1 MSRTTKPQGT
11 ATAANAVRP
20 GTPRRRPRF
29 ATRTLLLQLATVLLV
44 VVLCTGVYL
53 FLAVQQLRAEA
64 ESSALGIARTLA
76 EDPQVR
82 AQVALASADPGTPQ
96 AAELRD
102 GELQRTAAA
111 VVARTG
117 SLFVV
122 ITDDHGIRL
131 THPDPSRLGH
141 EVSTPYQDVLAG
153 REVIEWETG
162 TLGESVRA
170 KVPVR
175 DAGGTPVG
183 EVSVGFARA
192 GVFDDLPPL
201 LAVIGIAAAGAL
213 VLATL
218 AALLLRRR
226 WERLTLGV
234 QPEELVALVHNQTAV
249 LDGVVDGVLAIDPD
263 GVVQVC
269 NDAARRLL
277 ELGDAVGR
285 PLAEL
290 GLPQPILAAA
300 AGSTTRT
307 ELMLHDRVLYV
318 DSRPVVREGRSLG
331 AVVIVRDRTD
341 LVALSERLE
350 TVRTMTSAL
359 RVQRHEFANRIHV
372 AAGLIDASRVP
383 EARVFLAELMERGS
397 IDFPVPGLDRLADP
411 FLHSFLGAKALEAG
425 ERGVSLRIGE
435 ETQLTGTVVEAED
448 VAAVLGNLVDNA
460 ITAAVSG
467 DAPRWV
473 EVAVLDDGDAL
484 VLTVADSGPGLDAA
498 GPSATGTSADPAD
511 GADHDRTGEGA
522 DPGGGA
528 GPGDPVH
535 GHGLGLPLSRE
546 IARREGGDLWI
557 IDRGGDGHG
566 AVFAARLGA
575 VLDPVRPGVAPDSA
589 RPVPKEIP

>member
-1 MSRTTKPQGT
+1 MSTTATKP
-11 ATAANAVRP
+11 AADRRI
-20 GTPRRRPRF
+20 RRRPRL
-29 ATRTLLLQLATVLLV
+29 ATRALLLQLGTVILV
-44 VVLCTGVYL
+44 VALCTAVYL

-82 AQVALASADPGTPQ
+82 EQVARASADPGTPS
-96 AAELRD
+96 AAALRD
-102 GELQRTAAA
+102 GELQGTAAS

-131 THPDPSRLGH
+131 SHPDPARLGE

-153 REVIEWETG
+153 REVVEWDRG

-175 DAGGTPVG
+175 DASNEPVG

-201 LAVIGIAAAGAL
+201 LAVIGIAAAGSL
-213 VLATL
+213 LLATL

-249 LDGVVDGVLAIDPD
+249 LDGVVDGVIAVDQD

-269 NDAARRLL
+269 NDAARRILGI
-277 ELGDAVGR
+277 GDAVGR
-285 PLAEL
+285 PLADS
-290 GLPQPILAAA
+290 GLPDPIRDAVEAVNTQA
-300 AGSTTRT
+300 EVVHR
-307 ELMLHDRVLYV
+307 DQVLYV
-318 DSRPVVREGRSLG
+318 DTRPVVRDGRSLG
-331 AVVIVRDRTD
+331 TVAIIRDRTD
-341 LVALSERLE
+341 LVALAERLE
-350 TVRTMTSAL
+350 TVRTMTAAL

-372 AAGLIDASRVP
+372 AAGLIDARRVP

-397 IDFPVPGLDRLADP
+397 VDFPVPGLERLSDP

-425 ERGVSLRIGE
+425 ERGVSLRIAE
-435 ETQLTGTVVEAED
+435 DTQLRGTVDEAED

-460 ITAAVSG
+460 ITAAVAA

-473 EVAVLDDGDAL
+473 EVALLDDADAL
-484 VLTVADSGPGLDAA
+484 VLTVADSGAGLDA
-498 GPSATGTSADPAD
+498 
-511 GADHDRTGEGA
+511 GARHVSGEGEPE
-522 DPGGGA
+522 PGVRAEGIDDA
-528 GPGDPVH
+528 GDAVH

-546 IARREGGDLWI
+546 IARRRGGDLWI

-566 AVFAARLGA
+566 AIFAARLGA
-575 VLDPVRPGVAPDSA
+575 ALAPVESFATTPPLDEETS
-589 RPVPKEIP
+589 